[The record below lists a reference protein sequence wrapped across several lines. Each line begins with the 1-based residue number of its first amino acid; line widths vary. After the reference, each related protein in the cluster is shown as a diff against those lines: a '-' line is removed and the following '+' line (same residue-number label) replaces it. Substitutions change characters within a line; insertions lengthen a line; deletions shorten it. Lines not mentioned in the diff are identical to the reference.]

1 MKLTKTQHRAL
12 LCRLLLPSREN
23 VGDVMND
30 AKGGHTHGRKEEG
43 GADSSGAPF
52 TFFAL
57 CLAVALFTVLQV
69 TPIAG
74 RASAG
79 GRRHSSFHGITRPR
93 PKVSL
98 PLTRSPHV
106 ACAAAAPPDSFGS
119 ERQVREDNRIRHR
132 YKTNRKGGGG
142 FHRAEGR
149 RDGWKEGEWVV
160 AAADAGHTA
169 LHAWHRWRPAA
180 ATMTHG
186 AEYWGGLHFSTDFT
200 RHARWTRPREGARRS
215 LA

>member
-1 MKLTKTQHRAL
+1 
-12 LCRLLLPSREN
+12 
-23 VGDVMND
+23 MND

-74 RASAG
+74 HAQAAAGTPVSMALHGRGRKYPSPSSSCATCRLRIVWQRAS
-79 GRRHSSFHGITRPR
+79 
-93 PKVSL
+93 
-98 PLTRSPHV
+98 
-106 ACAAAAPPDSFGS
+106 S
-119 ERQVREDNRIRHR
+119 ERRQSNSSSLQD
-132 YKTNRKGGGG
+132 KQKGGGG

-160 AAADAGHTA
+160 AVADAGHTA

-200 RHARWTRPREGARRS
+200 RHARWTRPRKQEDH
-215 LA
+215 

>member
-1 MKLTKTQHRAL
+1 
-12 LCRLLLPSREN
+12 
-23 VGDVMND
+23 MND

-43 GADSSGAPF
+43 GTDSSAPF

-74 RASAG
+74 HAQ
-79 GRRHSSFHGITRPR
+79 
-93 PKVSL
+93 
-98 PLTRSPHV
+98 
-106 ACAAAAPPDSFGS
+106 AAAGTPVSMALHGRGRKYPSPLILARHMSLANRLAS

-132 YKTNRKGGGG
+132 YKTNRKEGGG
-142 FHRAEGR
+142 FPRAEGR
-149 RDGWKEGEWVV
+149 RDGWMEGEWVV
-160 AAADAGHTA
+160 AVADAGHTA

-200 RHARWTRPREGARRS
+200 RHARWTRPRKQEDH
-215 LA
+215 

>member
-1 MKLTKTQHRAL
+1 MKVTKTKHRAL

-30 AKGGHTHGRKEEG
+30 AKGGHTHGRRKEGDAGQQRTLYFLCIVSCG
-43 GADSSGAPF
+43 GVIYRF
-52 TFFAL
+52 TSHTDRRP
-57 CLAVALFTVLQV
+57 CT
-69 TPIAG
+69 
-74 RASAG
+74 G
-79 GRRHSSFHGITRPR
+79 GRGHSSFHGITRPR

-98 PLTRSPHV
+98 PPHPRAPHV
-106 ACAAAAPPDSFGS
+106 ACESFGS

-132 YKTNRKGGGG
+132 YKTNRKEGGG

-149 RDGWKEGEWVV
+149 REGWMEGEWVV
-160 AAADAGHTA
+160 AVADAGHTA

-200 RHARWTRPREGARRS
+200 RHARWTRPRKQEDH
-215 LA
+215 